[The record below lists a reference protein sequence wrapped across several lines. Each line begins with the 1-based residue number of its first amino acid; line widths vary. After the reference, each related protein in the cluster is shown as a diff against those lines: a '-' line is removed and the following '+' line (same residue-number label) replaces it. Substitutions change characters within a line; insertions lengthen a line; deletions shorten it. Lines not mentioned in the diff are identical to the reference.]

1 MKKLYTTHNLRDL
14 SFSRSHH
21 RSSLFK
27 VASLGTAVALFLS
40 NTSPVFSANLD
51 LTKASLENV
60 KNTAV
65 VYPQSIISAYDYY
78 DGDKENYLTAL
89 NVAMVPKV
97 DASDDYANFLTK
109 TLSGISNDYP
119 IVNVLR
125 ADGKNSLERTLDT
138 GGQYK
143 KLIIS
148 SQSGENTAIIDA
160 LNPLRNDSM
169 ARMQRGTG
177 LQRDVEGTSVIFG
190 NDITKAEKLHNSSDI
205 TALGAKIIV
214 NAADSVAVGYGAQV
228 DNSVTVAVGHLA
240 YAVGKKSIAI
250 GGEGRWGTDPTPP
263 EGRTIA
269 KGEES
274 IAVGHRAKAD
284 SVKSVAFGAYSKVN
298 VDSGVAIGS
307 KSVADVA
314 AGKLGYSSLA
324 KGPATSDNFVWKSTL
339 GAVSVG
345 DVKTGETRQIV
356 GVAAGTE
363 WYDAVNVAQLKTLE
377 IYVDK
382 GWNLSVGGGNAT
394 TIGIKSTVD
403 LSAASNN
410 LKITKGAEDNNVKFD
425 LADNITVASVT
436 AGNASMS
443 SDGFLFAGG
452 AKITV
457 DGIDAGNKKITGVAN
472 GEESDDA
479 VNFAQLQEIKNEIA
493 AHSFVKQDGGEEGR
507 ITIGMATGGS
517 EINIANKSGEDR
529 TISGV
534 KAAVNNNDAVN
545 KQQLDGQIA
554 DVVDTIKSNSLV
566 KREKE
571 TNRIT
576 IGKEIE
582 GTEIN
587 IASKSGDARTISGV
601 KEAVKDDEAVNKKQL
616 DGEIADITDSIKVI
630 KEANSFAILYDK
642 NADGTINYNSVTLGG
657 DKTTAPVALHNVKD
671 GTIAKGS
678 NDAINGSQIEKISGD
693 VAGIF
698 GGDADFH
705 DGILF
710 GPHYHL
716 SQISEDG
723 VVVTKDHFDVGSAL
737 TGLDDNINNV
747 NSRLTHVANEFTQKI
762 EGVSKDSL
770 LWSKEEEA
778 FVAQHGEGKANSKI
792 KFLAN
797 GDISE
802 DSTDAVNGSQLFETN
817 QTVANTNQT
826 VVNLVTAFNE
836 TNKNISKYFGGG
848 ADVVANKAPTY
859 TIQNTEYN
867 DVGSAFSTVDT
878 SITNI
883 QNQIANV
890 AKNSLV
896 KQEENEGTITVG
908 MATGGSEINVA
919 NKSGGART
927 ISGVKAAVANNE
939 AVNKEQLDKS
949 IEKIS
954 KDINLT
960 TAAAVLYD
968 KENGAVN
975 YGSITL
981 GGDKNKEPVAL
992 HNVKAGIITKN
1003 SHDAINGSQIERISG
1018 DIANYFG
1025 GGTKFSDGAFKG
1037 PKYSLSVIVED
1048 GKVAKANYYDVGSA
1062 LSGLD
1067 ANVKNVN
1074 DHLTNVTNDFTQQI
1088 NNITQEVKGDALLWS
1103 KEEKAF
1109 VAQHGEGKTNSKI
1122 KFLAKGDITED
1133 STDAVNGS
1141 QLFATN
1147 QNVTTVTNNL
1157 STIAKNI
1164 SKYFGG
1170 GADVSNGKAPTY
1182 TIQGKSHND
1191 FESAFSTVDNSIT
1204 NIQNQITNATK
1215 NSLVKQEENEGI
1227 ITIGMATGG
1236 TEINV
1241 ANKSGSARTISGV
1254 KAAVNDD
1261 EAVNKK
1267 QLDGKIADI
1276 SNSINNIKEGSAFAV
1291 LYDKNADGTVNYNS
1305 VSLGGN
1311 KSQGPVALLNVKDG
1325 KIVEGSYDAING
1337 NQINQISQ
1345 DIANYFGGDA
1355 EFVDG
1360 AFVGPQYNLSTVS
1373 ANGEV
1378 VQKIFE
1384 NVGDALTG
1392 LDDNINNVNS
1402 RLTHVANE
1410 FTQKVEGVSKD
1421 SLLWSNDEKAFVAQ
1435 HGEGKTNSKIKFLAN
1450 GDISANSTEAVNGSQ
1465 LYLMSNQLAA
1475 YFGGSAGYNNGKWT
1489 APTFKIAQFNND
1501 GSSGEKKSYHDV
1513 AGAFDGVS
1521 ESMSKINNRIQNVEN
1536 NVSSNGLNWNEQ
1548 KKAYDAS
1555 HDGQPSKIIN
1565 VENGKITEDSKD
1577 AVNGGQLWET
1587 NERVTGVEKD
1597 VKHLTNRVDN
1607 ISTTVTDMGET
1618 VFNIENRV
1626 DNIENT
1632 VNNLS
1637 DGAVNYDKD
1646 ADGKKTNKITLKGG
1660 NESEPVMID
1669 NVADGRIEQGS
1680 KEAVNGGQLHSYTQ
1694 EQMKIVLDESKH
1706 YTDQRINNI
1715 RIDAIDGAVDRANQ
1729 YTDMKFNILS
1739 YDIKSVRKEARQ
1751 AAAVGLAVSNLRY
1764 FDEPG
1769 SLSVSFGSGAWRGQ
1783 SAFALGAGYTSENG
1797 KIRSNLSATS
1807 AGGHWGIGGAI
1818 TLKIK

>member
-1 MKKLYTTHNLRDL
+1 MKKYSTSN
-14 SFSRSHH
+14 SI
-21 RSSLFK
+21 K
-27 VASLGTAVALFLS
+27 VVSLGTVIATLLSSVSPVVAANLAITGDKVQSSSGPSVSYQYASHGSIVLAGDNDNCGVFNVVDRGGSNQGTDKQITAEELYERVSTNKEINGKRPFNWAKDQLNWGGDGLTATGAYMGKATGGLSNVMPEAYGVFSFATGCGSSATGHYSTAFGAGATAKRGGAQAFGIGALAGEQASIAIGVASEAVAS
-40 NTSPVFSANLD
+40 NTIAIGGLA
-51 LTKASLENV
+51 KAKGVDSIAFGNKSL
-60 KNTAV
+60 
-65 VYPQSIISAYDYY
+65 
-78 DGDKENYLTAL
+78 
-89 NVAMVPKV
+89 
-97 DASDDYANFLTK
+97 
-109 TLSGISNDYP
+109 
-119 IVNVLR
+119 
-125 ADGKNSLERTLDT
+125 ADG
-138 GGQYK
+138 Q
-143 KLIIS
+143 
-148 SQSGENTAIIDA
+148 QAIAI
-160 LNPLRNDSM
+160 
-169 ARMQRGTG
+169 
-177 LQRDVEGTSVIFG
+177 
-190 NDITKAEKLHNSSDI
+190 
-205 TALGAKIIV
+205 
-214 NAADSVAVGYGAQV
+214 GYGAQAQT
-228 DNSVTVAVGHLA
+228 DL
-240 YAVGKKSIAI
+240 SIAI
-250 GGEGRWGTDPTPP
+250 GLDARATEREGVALGS
-263 EGRTIA
+263 
-269 KGEES
+269 ES
-274 IAVGHRAKAD
+274 I
-284 SVKSVAFGAYSKVN
+284 
-298 VDSGVAIGS
+298 
-307 KSVADVA
+307 ADVA
-314 AGKLGYSSLA
+314 AGAIGYDPYI
-324 KGPATSDNFVWKSTL
+324 KGPSQSDNFAWKSTL
-339 GAVSVG
+339 AAVSVG
-345 DVKTGETRQIV
+345 DVKSEKTRQIV

-363 WYDAVNVAQLKTLE
+363 LHDAVNVAQLKTLQS
-377 IYVDK
+377 YVDQ
-382 GWNLSVGGGNAT
+382 GWTLSVGGENAKAV
-394 TIGIKSTVD
+394 GIKDTVD
-403 LSAASNN
+403 LSAASDN
-410 LKITKGAEDNNVKFD
+410 LKITKGAENNNVQFD
-425 LADNITVASVT
+425 LAKNITVASVT

-443 SDGFLFAGG
+443 NDGIMFADG
-452 AKITV
+452 ARITV

-479 VNFAQLQEIKNEIA
+479 VNFAQLQEIKNQIEGN
-493 AHSFVKQDGGEEGR
+493 SFVKQDGGEEGR
-507 ITIGMATGGS
+507 ITIGMATGGA
-517 EINIANKSGEDR
+517 EINVANKSGEDR

-566 KREKE
+566 KREEE

-576 IGKEIE
+576 IGKNIE

-587 IASKSGDARTISGV
+587 IANKSGDARTISGV
-601 KEAVKDDEAVNKKQL
+601 KEAVNDDEAVNKKQL

-630 KEANSFAILYDK
+630 KEANSFAVLYDK

-657 DKTTAPVALHNVKD
+657 DKTTAPVALHNVQD
-671 GTIAKGS
+671 GAIS
-678 NDAINGSQIEKISGD
+678 QDSHDAINGSQIEKIYRS
-693 VAGIF
+693 VAAIF

-716 SQISEDG
+716 SQISENG
-723 VVVTKDHFDVGSAL
+723 VAVNKDHFDVGSAL

-778 FVAQHGEGKANSKI
+778 FVAQHGEGKTNSKI

-826 VVNLVTAFNE
+826 VVNLVTAFNGA
-836 TNKNISKYFGGG
+836 NKNISSYLGGG

-859 TIQNTEYN
+859 TIQNTEYH
-867 DVGSAFSTVDT
+867 DVGSAFSSVNN

-883 QNQIANV
+883 QNQITDAT
-890 AKNSLV
+890 KNSLV
-896 KQEENEGTITVG
+896 KQEGDAGRITIG
-908 MATGGSEINVA
+908 MATGGTEINVA
-919 NKSGGART
+919 NKSGDARI

-992 HNVKAGIITKN
+992 LNVKAGTIAKN
-1003 SHDAINGSQIERISG
+1003 SHDAINGSQIEKISG

-1025 GGTKFSDGAFKG
+1025 GDASFENGNFKG
-1037 PKYSLSVIVED
+1037 PQYNLSTVSAD
-1048 GKVAKANYYDVGSA
+1048 GEVVQKIFTDVGSA

-1074 DHLTNVTNDFTQQI
+1074 THLTNVTNDFTQQI

-1103 KEEKAF
+1103 NDEKAF

-1122 KFLAKGDITED
+1122 KFLANGDISAN

-1141 QLFATN
+1141 QLFTTN
-1147 QNVTTVTNNL
+1147 QNIATVTNNL
-1157 STIAKNI
+1157 TTISQNI

-1215 NSLVKQEENEGI
+1215 NSLVKQEGDADT
-1227 ITIGMATGG
+1227 ITVGKATGG

-1241 ANKSGSARTISGV
+1241 ANKSGGARTISGV
-1254 KAAVNDD
+1254 KAAVNND
-1261 EAVNKK
+1261 EAVNKE
-1267 QLDGKIADI
+1267 QLDGRIADI
-1276 SNSINNIKEGSAFAV
+1276 SNSINNIREGSAFAV
-1291 LYDKNADGTVNYNS
+1291 LYDKNANGTVNYNS

-1325 KIVEGSYDAING
+1325 KIAEDSTDAVNG
-1337 NQINQISQ
+1337 DQINKISQ

-1360 AFVGPQYNLSTVS
+1360 DFWGPEYNLSTVS
-1373 ANGEV
+1373 ANGKV
-1378 VQKIFE
+1378 VQKTFE
-1384 NVGDALTG
+1384 NVGDALSG
-1392 LDDNINNVNS
+1392 LDANVKNVNDH
-1402 RLTHVANE
+1402 LTNVTND
-1410 FTQKVEGVSKD
+1410 FTQKINNITQEVKGD
-1421 SLLWSNDEKAFVAQ
+1421 ALLWSNDEQAFVAQ
-1435 HGEGKTNSKIKFLAN
+1435 HGEERTNSKIKFLAN
-1450 GDISANSTEAVNGSQ
+1450 GDISANSTDAVNGSQ
-1465 LYLMSNQLAA
+1465 LYLMSNQLAT
-1475 YFGGSAGYNNGKWT
+1475 YFGGGAGYNNGQWT

-1501 GSSGEKKSYHDV
+1501 GSSGEKKTYHDV

-1565 VENGKITEDSKD
+1565 VADGKIVEGSKD

-1618 VFNIENRV
+1618 VFHIENRV

-1669 NVADGRIEQGS
+1669 NVAAGRIEQGS
-1680 KEAVNGGQLHSYTQ
+1680 KEAVNGGQLHDYTEQ
-1694 EQMKIVLDESKH
+1694 QMKIILDETKH
-1706 YTDQRINNI
+1706 YTDQRVNNI
-1715 RIDAIDGAVDRANQ
+1715 VINAIDDAVDRANQ

>member
-1 MKKLYTTHNLRDL
+1 MKKLYTTQNLRDL
-14 SFSRSHH
+14 RFSRSHH

-40 NTSPVFSANLD
+40 NASPVFSANLD

-60 KNTAV
+60 KNAAV

-97 DASDDYANFLTK
+97 DASDDDANFLIK
-109 TLSGISNDYP
+109 TLSGISNDDP

-125 ADGKNSLERTLDT
+125 ADDKNSLERTLDT

-148 SQSGENTAIIDA
+148 SQDGENTAIIDA
-160 LNPLRNDSM
+160 LNPSRNDSM
-169 ARMQRGTG
+169 ARMQRDTDM
-177 LQRDVEGTSVIFG
+177 QRDVQGTSVIFG
-190 NDITKAEKLHNSSDI
+190 NDITKAEKLHKDSDI

-214 NAADSVAVGYGAQV
+214 NAPDVVAVGYGAQV
-228 DNSVTVAVGHLA
+228 DNSYTVAVGHLA

-250 GGEGRWGTDPTPP
+250 GSEGRQGSKPIPS

-274 IAVGHRAKAD
+274 IAIGHRAKAD
-284 SVKSVAFGAYSKVN
+284 SEESIALGAYAKTTVN
-298 VDSGVAIGS
+298 LGVAIGS
-307 KSVADVA
+307 ESVADVA
-314 AGKLGYSSLA
+314 AGKLGYNPLIKSSSEDDSTIWA
-324 KGPATSDNFVWKSTL
+324 ATL

-345 DVKTGETRQIV
+345 DAKSEKTRQIV
-356 GVAAGTE
+356 GVAAGSGDT
-363 WYDAVNVAQLKTLE
+363 DAVNVAQLKSLQS
-377 IYVDK
+377 YVDQ
-382 GWNLSVGGGNAT
+382 GWTLSVGGKDAKAV
-394 TIGIKSTVD
+394 GIKDTVD
-403 LSAASNN
+403 LSAASDN
-410 LKITKGAEDNNVKFD
+410 LKITKGTENNNVTFD
-425 LADNITVASVT
+425 LAKNITVASVT

-443 SDGFLFAGG
+443 SDGFLFADG

-457 DGIDAGNKKITGVAN
+457 DGIDAGEQKITGVAA
-472 GEESDDA
+472 GKEADDA
-479 VNFAQLQEIKNEIA
+479 VNFAQLQEIKNQIA
-493 AHSFVKQDGGEEGR
+493 ENSFVKQDDGEEGR

-529 TISGV
+529 IISGV

-566 KREKE
+566 KREEE

-576 IGKEIE
+576 IGKNIE
-582 GTEIN
+582 GAEIN
-587 IASKSGDARTISGV
+587 IANKSGDARTISGV
-601 KEAVKDDEAVNKKQL
+601 KEAVNDDEAVNKKQL

-630 KEANSFAILYDK
+630 KEANSFAVLYDK

-657 DKTTAPVALHNVKD
+657 NKTTAPVALHNVQA
-671 GTIAKGS
+671 GTIAEGS
-678 NDAINGSQIEKISGD
+678 NDAINGSQINKISGD
-693 VAGIF
+693 VANYF
-698 GGDADFH
+698 GGDAEFR
-705 DGILF
+705 DGAFL
-710 GPHYHL
+710 GPQYNL
-716 SQISEDG
+716 STVSAEGSGEQKI
-723 VVVTKDHFDVGSAL
+723 FYNVGDAL
-737 TGLDDNINNV
+737 TGLDANVKNV
-747 NSRLTHVANEFTQKI
+747 NSRLTYVVNDFTQKI
-762 EGVSKDSL
+762 DGVSKDSL
-770 LWSKEEEA
+770 LWSENEQA
-778 FVAQHGEGKANSKI
+778 FVALHVANGEKTDSKLT
-792 KFLAN
+792 FLKD
-797 GDISE
+797 GDISAN
-802 DSTDAVNGSQLFETN
+802 STDAVNGSQLFTTN
-817 QTVANTNQT
+817 QNIATVTNDLAKISQNTSQY
-826 VVNLVTAFNE
+826 L
-836 TNKNISKYFGGG
+836 GGG
-848 ADVVANKAPTY
+848 ADVVTNKAPTY
-859 TIQNTEYN
+859 MIQNTEYN
-867 DVGSAFSTVDT
+867 DIGSAFSTVDN

-883 QNQIANV
+883 QNQITNAT
-890 AKNSLV
+890 KNSLV

-908 MATGGSEINVA
+908 KATGGTKINVA
-919 NKSGGART
+919 NKNGDART
-927 ISGVKAAVANNE
+927 ISGVKAAERNDE

-992 HNVKAGIITKN
+992 LNVKAGEIAEYST
-1003 SHDAINGSQIERISG
+1003 DAVNGDQINQISQ

-1025 GGTKFSDGAFKG
+1025 GNAEFSDGYFGG
-1037 PKYSLSVIVED
+1037 PEYNLSTVSAN
-1048 GKVAKANYYDVGSA
+1048 GKVVQKTFENVGDA
-1062 LSGLD
+1062 LTGLD

-1074 DHLTNVTNDFTQQI
+1074 DHLINVTNDFTQQI
-1088 NNITQEVKGDALLWS
+1088 NNITQEVKGDALLWNND
-1103 KEEKAF
+1103 EKAF
-1109 VAQHGEGKTNSKI
+1109 VAQHGEGRTNSKI
-1122 KFLAKGDITED
+1122 KYLANGDISED

-1141 QLFATN
+1141 QLFETN

-1182 TIQGKSHND
+1182 TIQGKPHND
-1191 FESAFSTVDNSIT
+1191 FGSAFSTVDNSIT

-1215 NSLVKQEENEGI
+1215 NSLVKQEENEGT
-1227 ITIGMATGG
+1227 ITVGKATGG
-1236 TEINV
+1236 TKINV
-1241 ANKSGSARTISGV
+1241 ANKNGDARTISGV
-1254 KAAVNDD
+1254 KAAERND
-1261 EAVNKK
+1261 EAVNKE
-1267 QLDGKIADI
+1267 QLDKSIEKISKDI
-1276 SNSINNIKEGSAFAV
+1276 NLTTAAAV
-1291 LYDKNADGTVNYNS
+1291 LYDKENGAVNYGS
-1305 VSLGGN
+1305 ITLGGDKN
-1311 KSQGPVALLNVKDG
+1311 KEPVALLNVKAG
-1325 KIVEGSYDAING
+1325 EIAEYSTDAVNG
-1337 NQINQISQ
+1337 DQINQISQ
-1345 DIANYFGGDA
+1345 DIANYFGGNA
-1355 EFVDG
+1355 EFSDG
-1360 AFVGPQYNLSTVS
+1360 YFGGPEYNLSTVS
-1373 ANGEV
+1373 ANGKV
-1378 VQKIFE
+1378 VQKTFE

-1392 LDDNINNVNS
+1392 LDANVKNVNDHLINVTNDFTQQINNI
-1402 RLTHVANE
+1402 
-1410 FTQKVEGVSKD
+1410 TQEVKGD
-1421 SLLWSNDEKAFVAQ
+1421 ALLWNNDEKAFVAQ
-1435 HGEGKTNSKIKFLAN
+1435 HGEGRTNSKIKFLAN
-1450 GDISANSTEAVNGSQ
+1450 GDISANSTDAVNGSQ

-1475 YFGGSAGYNNGKWT
+1475 YFGGGAGYNNGQWI

-1501 GSSGEKKSYHDV
+1501 GSSGEKKTYHDV
-1513 AGAFDGVS
+1513 ANAFDGVS

-1565 VENGKITEDSKD
+1565 VADGKIAEGSKD
-1577 AVNGGQLWET
+1577 AVNGGQLWQT
-1587 NERVTGVEKD
+1587 NERITGVEKD
-1597 VKHLTNRVDN
+1597 IKHIENRVDN
-1607 ISTTVTDMGET
+1607 ISATVTDIGET
-1618 VFNIENRV
+1618 VFHIENRV

-1669 NVADGRIEQGS
+1669 NVADGRIEKGS
-1680 KEAVNGGQLHSYTQ
+1680 KEAVNGGQLHGYTEQ
-1694 EQMKIVLDESKH
+1694 QMKIVLDQSKH
-1706 YTDQRINNI
+1706 YTDQRVNNI
-1715 RIDAIDGAVDRANQ
+1715 VIDAIDDAVDRANQ

-1764 FDEPG
+1764 FDDPG

>member
-1 MKKLYTTHNLRDL
+1 MKKLYTTQNLRDL

-40 NTSPVFSANLD
+40 NASPVFSANLD

-60 KNTAV
+60 KNAAV

-109 TLSGISNDYP
+109 ILSGISNDDP

-125 ADGKNSLERTLDT
+125 ANGKNALERTLDA

-143 KLIIS
+143 KSIIS
-148 SQSGENTAIIDA
+148 SLNGENTAIIDA

-177 LQRDVEGTSVIFG
+177 LQRDVEGTNVIFG
-190 NDITKAEKLHNSSDI
+190 NDITKAKKLHNSSDI

-214 NAADSVAVGYGAQV
+214 NASDSVAVGYGAQV
-228 DNSVTVAVGHLA
+228 DNSVTVALGHLA

-250 GGEGRWGTDPTPP
+250 GGEGRWKDNPIPP

-274 IAVGHRAKAD
+274 IAIGHRAKAD
-284 SVKSVAFGAYSKVN
+284 SMKSVAFGAYSKVN

-307 KSVADVA
+307 ESVADVA
-314 AGKLGYSSLA
+314 AGAIGYDPYI
-324 KGPATSDNFVWKSTL
+324 KGPSQSDNFAWKSTL
-339 GAVSVG
+339 AAVSVG
-345 DVKTGETRQIV
+345 DVESEKTRQIV

-363 WYDAVNVAQLKTLE
+363 LHDAVNVAQLKTLQS
-377 IYVDK
+377 YVDQ
-382 GWNLSVGGGNAT
+382 GWSLSVGGENAKAV
-394 TIGIKSTVD
+394 GIKDIVD

-410 LKITKGAEDNNVKFD
+410 LTITKGAEDNNVKFD
-425 LADNITVASVT
+425 LAKNITVASVT

-452 AKITV
+452 ARITV
-457 DGIDAGNKKITGVAN
+457 DGIDAGNKQITGVAA
-472 GEESDDA
+472 GKELDDA

-517 EINIANKSGEDR
+517 EINIVNKSGEDR

-566 KREKE
+566 KREEE

-587 IASKSGDARTISGV
+587 IANKSGDARTISGV
-601 KEAVKDDEAVNKKQL
+601 KEAVNDDEAVNKKQL

-630 KEANSFAILYDK
+630 KEANSFAVLYDK
-642 NADGTINYNSVTLGG
+642 NADGTINYNSVSLGG
-657 DKTTAPVALHNVKD
+657 NKSQGPVALHNVQD
-671 GTIAKGS
+671 GAIS
-678 NDAINGSQIEKISGD
+678 QDSHDAINGSQINKISGD
-693 VAGIF
+693 IANYF
-698 GGDADFH
+698 GGDAEFV
-705 DGILF
+705 DGAFI
-710 GPHYHL
+710 GPKYNL
-716 SQISEDG
+716 STVSADG
-723 VVVTKDHFDVGSAL
+723 SGEQKIFYNVGDAL
-737 TGLDDNINNV
+737 TGLDANVKNV
-747 NSRLTHVANEFTQKI
+747 NSRLTYVVNDFTQKI
-762 EGVSKDSL
+762 DGVSKDSL
-770 LWSKEEEA
+770 LWSEDEQA
-778 FVAQHGEGKANSKI
+778 FVALHEANGEKIDSKLT
-792 KFLAN
+792 FLKD
-797 GDISE
+797 GDISAN
-802 DSTDAVNGSQLFETN
+802 STDAVNGSQLFT
-817 QTVANTNQT
+817 
-826 VVNLVTAFNE
+826 
-836 TNKNISKYFGGG
+836 
-848 ADVVANKAPTY
+848 
-859 TIQNTEYN
+859 
-867 DVGSAFSTVDT
+867 
-878 SITNI
+878 
-883 QNQIANV
+883 
-890 AKNSLV
+890 
-896 KQEENEGTITVG
+896 
-908 MATGGSEINVA
+908 
-919 NKSGGART
+919 
-927 ISGVKAAVANNE
+927 
-939 AVNKEQLDKS
+939 
-949 IEKIS
+949 
-954 KDINLT
+954 
-960 TAAAVLYD
+960 
-968 KENGAVN
+968 
-975 YGSITL
+975 
-981 GGDKNKEPVAL
+981 
-992 HNVKAGIITKN
+992 
-1003 SHDAINGSQIERISG
+1003 
-1018 DIANYFG
+1018 
-1025 GGTKFSDGAFKG
+1025 
-1037 PKYSLSVIVED
+1037 
-1048 GKVAKANYYDVGSA
+1048 
-1062 LSGLD
+1062 
-1067 ANVKNVN
+1067 
-1074 DHLTNVTNDFTQQI
+1074 
-1088 NNITQEVKGDALLWS
+1088 
-1103 KEEKAF
+1103 
-1109 VAQHGEGKTNSKI
+1109 
-1122 KFLAKGDITED
+1122 
-1133 STDAVNGS
+1133 
-1141 QLFATN
+1141 TN
-1147 QNVTTVTNNL
+1147 QNVDTVTNNL
-1157 STIAKNI
+1157 TTVSQNI

-1215 NSLVKQEENEGI
+1215 NSLVKQEENEGT
-1227 ITIGMATGG
+1227 ITIGKATGG

-1241 ANKSGSARTISGV
+1241 ANTSGGARTISGV
-1254 KAAVNDD
+1254 KAAVNNNDAVNKEQLDKSIEKISNDINLTTAAAVLYDKNANGIVNYNSVTLGSDKTTAPVALHNVQAGTIAEGSNDAINGSQIEKISRDVAGIFGGDTEFREGILFGPHYHLSQISENGVAVTKDHYDVGSALTGLDDNINNVNSRLTHVANDFTQKIEGVSKDSLLWSNDEQAFVAQHGEGKANSKIKFLANGDISANSTEAVNGSQLFATNQNVTTVTNNLEKISQNTSQYFGGGADVSNGKAPTYTIQGKSHNDFESTFNAVDNSITNIQNQIANATKNSLVKQEENEGTITVGKATGGTKINVANKSGGARTISGVKAAVNND
-1261 EAVNKK
+1261 EAVNKE
-1267 QLDGKIADI
+1267 QLDGRIADI
-1276 SNSINNIKEGSAFAV
+1276 SNSINNIREGSAFAV
-1291 LYDKNADGTVNYNS
+1291 LYDKNANGTVNYNS

-1325 KIVEGSYDAING
+1325 TISQGSHDAING
-1337 NQINQISQ
+1337 GQVNQISR

-1355 EFVDG
+1355 EFFDG
-1360 AFVGPQYNLSTVS
+1360 DFWGPEYNLSIVS
-1373 ANGEV
+1373 ADGSGE
-1378 VQKIFE
+1378 QKIFY
-1384 NVGDALTG
+1384 NVGDALSG
-1392 LDDNINNVNS
+1392 LDANVKNVNDH
-1402 RLTHVANE
+1402 LTNVTND
-1410 FTQKVEGVSKD
+1410 FTQKINNITQEVKGD
-1421 SLLWSNDEKAFVAQ
+1421 ALLWSNDEQAFVAQ
-1435 HGEGKTNSKIKFLAN
+1435 HGEGRTNSKIKFLAN
-1450 GDISANSTEAVNGSQ
+1450 GDISANSTDAVNGSQ

-1475 YFGGSAGYNNGKWT
+1475 YFGGGAGYNNGQWT

-1501 GSSGEKKSYHDV
+1501 GSSGEKETYHDV
-1513 AGAFDGVS
+1513 ANAFDGVS

-1565 VENGKITEDSKD
+1565 VENGKITEGSKD

-1680 KEAVNGGQLHSYTQ
+1680 KEAVNGGQLHDYTQ

-1715 RIDAIDGAVDRANQ
+1715 RIDAIDDAVDRANQ